1 MPKFDLEC
9 PNCKGTLKITQYN
22 DNHILEDLL
31 YVNTKCKQCEK
42 EYQFEFKYTGE

>member
-1 MPKFDLEC
+1 MPKFNLEC

-22 DNHILEDLL
+22 DNHILEDLI
-31 YVNTKCKQCEK
+31 YVNTRCKQCEK